1 MARPRAFG
9 APARRC
15 IRRPQGFPRSSPALV
30 TRTRNVAARPRAAP
44 ATKNGWPSYEGPGAG
59 PKYAVFRVYLRW
71 PDQRV
76 SDKTVTRSR
85 YLAWF
90 EYRALCAREDLIGRP
105 VAAAIT
111 ANGKQLAYH
120 GFDDPNPD
128 DPWRRAR

>member
-9 APARRC
+9 AAAVRPV
-15 IRRPQGFPRSSPALV
+15 RRPPRSPAS
-30 TRTRNVAARPRAAP
+30 TPDPKAP
-44 ATKNGWPSYEGPGAG
+44 LPEKTGWPSYEGPGMG

-76 SDKTVTRSR
+76 SDKTVTHSR

-90 EYRALCAREDLIGRP
+90 EYRAMCAREDLLGQP

-120 GFDDPNPD
+120 RFDDPNPV
-128 DPWRRAR
+128 DPWRRAP

>member
-1 MARPRAFG
+1 MARPRALG
-9 APARRC
+9 AAAVRP
-15 IRRPQGFPRSSPALV
+15 IRRPPHSPASTLDPA
-30 TRTRNVAARPRAAP
+30 NPLPRK
-44 ATKNGWPSYEGPGAG
+44 TGWPSYVGPGMG

-76 SDKTVTRSR
+76 SDKTVTHSR

-90 EYRALCAREDLIGRP
+90 EYRAMCGREDLVGKP

-111 ANGKQLAYH
+111 ANGKHLAYH
-120 GFDDPNPD
+120 RFDDPNPD

>member
-1 MARPRAFG
+1 MARPRACG
-9 APARRC
+9 APAGRC
-15 IRRPQGFPRSSPALV
+15 IRRLPGSPQSVSVRVSGPRKVGAPS
-30 TRTRNVAARPRAAP
+30 RTPQAMK
-44 ATKNGWPSYEGPGAG
+44 TGWPSYEGPGAG

>member
-1 MARPRAFG
+1 MARPRALG
-9 APARRC
+9 AAAVRR
-15 IRRPQGFPRSSPALV
+15 IRRPPLSTESTPVPAASPGDDANLDGPPRK
-30 TRTRNVAARPRAAP
+30 T
-44 ATKNGWPSYEGPGAG
+44 GWPSYEGPGMG
-59 PKYAVFRVYLRW
+59 PKYAVFRVYLRG

-76 SDKTVTRSR
+76 SDKTVTHSR

-90 EYRALCAREDLIGRP
+90 EYRALCSREDLLGTP

-120 GFDDPNPD
+120 RFDDPKPD